1 MRPLIAAGEFFFDLI
16 FYKLDRLPRM
26 GEELVTPNFA
36 LALGGGAP
44 TTAITA
50 ARLGRKVHLAAVLG
64 DTSLDEFAVKEL
76 KRQGV
81 GTRLVR
87 HQRGTMAALTVAV
100 SLPKDRFF
108 LTYPGSN
115 SYLEKY
121 LLSSATLKLM
131 PAGGHIHFGL
141 SPRDWK
147 PYPSVVRALKKRG
160 ITSSWDLGWHPEA
173 VTLPGFRELYAALD
187 VVFLNK
193 MEALRYA
200 NERSPEKAMRK
211 LASPG
216 QVIVVKL
223 GAEGAMALS
232 PHGLAKAVPM
242 RVATVDTTGAGDAF
256 NGGFLHKWLDG
267 ADLDE
272 CLRAGNVCGALSTT
286 KPGGSAG
293 TPTRT
298 QLTRALR
305 GMK

>member
-16 FYKLDRLPRM
+16 FYKLDHLPRM

-50 ARLGRKVHLAAVLG
+50 ARLGRKVQLAAVLG
-64 DTSLDEFAVKEL
+64 DTSLDEFAANEL
-76 KRQGV
+76 KSQGV
-81 GTRLVR
+81 NTRLIR

-100 SLPKDRFF
+100 SLPEDRFF

-115 SYLEKY
+115 SWLEKY
-121 LLSSATLKLM
+121 LLSPATLKLLT
-131 PAGGHIHFGL
+131 AGAHVHFGL

-147 PYPSVVRALKKRG
+147 PYANLVRRLKKQG
-160 ITSSWDLGWHPEA
+160 VTTSWDLGWHPEA
-173 VTLPGFRELYAALD
+173 VSLPGFRDLYAALD
-187 VVFLNK
+187 VVFLNRI
-193 MEALRYA
+193 EALRYA
-200 NERSPEKAMRK
+200 DEKAPEKAMRK
-211 LASPG
+211 LVSPG

-223 GAEGAMALS
+223 GSEGAMALS
-232 PHGLAKAVPM
+232 PAGMAKAKPM
-242 RVATVDTTGAGDAF
+242 RVATIDTTGAGDAF

-267 ADLDE
+267 AELDD

-293 TPTRT
+293 TPTLL

-305 GMK
+305 GMQ

>member
-1 MRPLIAAGEFFFDLI
+1 LRPLIAAGEFFFDLI
-16 FYKLDRLPRM
+16 FYKLDHLPRM

-50 ARLGRKVHLAAVLG
+50 ARLGRKVQLAAVLG
-64 DTSLDEFAVKEL
+64 DTSLDTFAVTEL
-76 KRQGV
+76 KHQGV
-81 GTRLVR
+81 GTELVR
-87 HQRGTMAALTVAV
+87 RQRGTMAALTVAV

-115 SYLEKY
+115 SLLDKY
-121 LLSSATLKLM
+121 LLAPATLKLLA
-131 PAGGHIHFGL
+131 AGAHVHFGL

-147 PYPSVVRALKKRG
+147 PYANLVRRLKKQG
-160 ITSSWDLGWHPEA
+160 VTTSWDLGWHPEA
-173 VTLPGFRELYAALD
+173 VQLPGFRELYAALD

-200 NERSPEKAMRK
+200 GEKSPEKAMRK

-223 GAEGAMALS
+223 GSEGSVAQS
-232 PHGLAKAVPM
+232 PGGLAKARAMTVD
-242 RVATVDTTGAGDAF
+242 TVDTTGAGDAF

-267 ADLDE
+267 AELED
-272 CLRAGNVCGALSTT
+272 CLRGGNVCGALSTT

-293 TPTRT
+293 TPT
-298 QLTRALR
+298 LAELNRALR
-305 GMK
+305 GRK